1 MDPRTEPSE
10 HEREVLEKREEEL
23 GEDVT
28 SESSGQGVTSTDPYS
43 QTAGPESYES
53 EIAIEQGGASEDQ
66 PPPHGSAAEGGEVEP
81 APRSPRPS
89 QAEGDRN
96 DG

>member
-28 SESSGQGVTSTDPYS
+28 SEAGGQGVTSTDPYS
-43 QTAGPESYES
+43 QTTGTESYES
-53 EIAIEQGGASEDQ
+53 EIAAEQGED
-66 PPPHGSAAEGGEVEP
+66 
-81 APRSPRPS
+81 
-89 QAEGDRN
+89 DR
-96 DG
+96 DES